1 MENNLSS
8 FCGYKIKFSVLTG
21 KYAKFYQ
28 ISRHIQEFLQCEI
41 SSFIARMYPSKPLP
55 AIVFRATG
63 ETYEMRRKA
72 SRELISEICTST
84 VGMPT
89 ALSASGMAML
99 VCVYAAGFMTM
110 PSVFP

>member
-63 ETYEMRRKA
+63 ET
-72 SRELISEICTST
+72 
-84 VGMPT
+84 
-89 ALSASGMAML
+89 
-99 VCVYAAGFMTM
+99 
-110 PSVFP
+110 